1 MASSSLNRSVTQI
14 AMEWSQVINDP
25 LLRDLP
31 FKIEQNKYGQLL
43 LSPSSNKQ
51 GNTKY
56 QVGKLIEKGR
66 QDGKI
71 IMECSIQTSD
81 GVKVADVA
89 WASDTFIAEYGET
102 TPYPR
107 APEICVEIVSPSNS
121 DEEMRYKV
129 DLYLA
134 KGATEAWVVDED
146 GKMRFFN
153 VVGEMSKSEMVSQ

>member
-1 MASSSLNRSVTQI
+1 
-14 AMEWSQVINDP
+14 MEWSQVINNP
-25 LLRDLP
+25 LFRNLP
-31 FKIEQNKYGQLL
+31 FKIEQNKYGQVLM
-43 LSPSSNKQ
+43 SPASNRH
-51 GNTKY
+51 GNTEY

-66 QDGKI
+66 QSGQI
-71 IMECSIQTSD
+71 IMECSIQTTD

-89 WASDTFIAEYGET
+89 WLSDEFFAQYGYN

-134 KGATEAWVVDED
+134 KGATEVWVVNED

>member
-1 MASSSLNRSVTQI
+1 
-14 AMEWSQVINDP
+14 MEWSQVINNSAF
-25 LLRDLP
+25 RDLP
-31 FKIEQNKYGQLL
+31 FKIEQNKYGQILM
-43 LSPSSNKQ
+43 SPVSNKH
-51 GNTKY
+51 GMTEF

-66 QDGKI
+66 QGGQI

-89 WASDTFIAEYGET
+89 WASDAFIAEYGET

-134 KGATEAWVVDED
+134 KGATEVWVVSED

-153 VVGEMSKSEMVSQ
+153 VISEMQVRNGKSVKE